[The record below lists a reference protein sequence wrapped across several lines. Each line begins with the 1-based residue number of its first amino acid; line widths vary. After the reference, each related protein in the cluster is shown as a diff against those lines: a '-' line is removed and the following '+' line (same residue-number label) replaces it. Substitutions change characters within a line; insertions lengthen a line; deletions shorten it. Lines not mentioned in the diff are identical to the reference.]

1 MTPACVHGCVHG
13 ARKVRRLQAMAV
25 CGPQRDGVERD
36 GISLLSGDV
45 ADALNALGA
54 RGVRARVRAP
64 RIHPGQLADE
74 AWSPLWRAYLDG
86 RRAGAA

>member
-1 MTPACVHGCVHG
+1 MISACVRGCVHG
-13 ARKVRRLQAMAV
+13 SGKVAPLQGMAV
-25 CGPQRDGVERD
+25 PGPQRDGVERD

-54 RGVRARVRAP
+54 RSVRARVRARP
-64 RIHPGQLADE
+64 VHPGQLADE
-74 AWSPLWRAYLDG
+74 AWSPLWRAYLDE